1 MKSGPSGIY
10 IPAAVIFA
18 GLLLIG
24 AAVRLY
30 GAWQLRHNL
39 DPDSGIVALMAKHMT
54 EGADFPVFYYGQAY
68 MGSLEAMAGALFCFL
83 FGTSGFMVS
92 LGTALLGWLGML
104 AVFAW
109 ARDAHSPRAGLAA
122 MALYAIGT
130 PEFLHYQVS
139 PRGGYTATILL
150 STLVLWLASRLI
162 TGGGSEAPG
171 RDGPECSKRGNLLHL
186 CGWSILGLLAGL
198 GWWTNQLVAAA
209 LVTATLMAAA
219 LMRARLLSA
228 GSLAAAFGFLL
239 GSLPFWAWNYMNN
252 WGSFAFAGSFGQTP
266 FLEGLNIFVF
276 KRLATLLDLDRGHF
290 AWRAAGALFYA
301 IAFVVFILHLR
312 RAFRERCESGQWVY
326 ATTALVFIAVSA
338 MLFSTSHFARMNTAR
353 YLLPLAPAIA
363 LIGGVIAAETAGR
376 KYYHIGI
383 LLPVAIMVFQAANLS
398 WLRTRGE
405 CEAACQGRIEEC
417 GALLQE
423 RGIEACYAPY
433 AYHSWNFALR
443 EAVCFCNLPEERYQP
458 YTRRA
463 ELARKIA
470 VFDNLGIIASFAAH
484 YGGRARIG
492 SAGAITVCWDFHPPE
507 EGLAG
512 IDPAAIASIR
522 DSSGNEILA
531 AATDGNLDTAWNSSA
546 ARGDDEWLEIE
557 FKAPQVVRLIRMLF
571 AGYPDSWQI
580 AAEPEGG
587 AWKNLTGEVLA
598 SGYIW
603 SGPRPYWAFGQNGY
617 RLECRVPPGK
627 LRRLRIHRLQG
638 GCGLAE
644 MQLFSPAPAPA
655 GEAASLAP
663 LLEIMHK
670 RNLNR
675 VYCDRWPANALYRET
690 GGAIQTALNPDIFR
704 KESILAE
711 GGVWFTPRTALL
723 TRREDAGLCEQ
734 ALAGRLVNMRRT
746 DLGPWV
752 LFDFIPGTWKEEYGR
767 NPELEWAG
775 FACLAKNNKRW
786 AAELVDR
793 ADILAAKGDKSGS
806 AGLLLKANESWPLYT
821 PVLERLAR
829 LAAEGENIQAMDF
842 NRNKAPRGK
851 PRGICG
857 ASQAEFRRSL
867 GQPAFALMSYGEVR
881 SAIHS
886 RGNLLRP
893 RGYEGQEPR
902 GILAKANK
910 YWQHEYDRLHPHVK
924 AGIKFSNGL
933 ELAGITLSTNAVSAG
948 EAFTIQYYW
957 QHPETG
963 LEEKPCVFVHFI
975 NGENLLQD
983 DHLLESFAGADYQ
996 PYPEYFIETRR
1007 PVVPAGAKPGKY
1019 KILLGL
1025 YDPARKD
1032 LRRYKAETQPP
1043 NKLNAVELPVCLEI
1057 SARR

>member
-1 MKSGPSGIY
+1 MPKKGDYRRSLNMNPSPAERNEKPHRENRPACFSFGPGRLVKSGPPGIY
-10 IPAAVIFA
+10 IPAAIVFA

-30 GAWQLRHNL
+30 GAWQLRYNL
-39 DPDSGIVALMAKHMT
+39 DPDSGIVALMAKHMA
-54 EGADFPVFYYGQAY
+54 EGLDFPVFYYGQAY

-92 LGTALLGWLGML
+92 LGTALIGWLGML

-109 ARDAHSPRAGLAA
+109 ARDAHSSRAGLAA

-139 PRGGYTATILL
+139 PRGGYTVTILL

-162 TGGGSEAPG
+162 INGIKNEAATEPPRRPFTYPRGGWF
-171 RDGPECSKRGNLLHL
+171 L
-186 CGWSILGLLAGL
+186 LGLLAGL
-198 GWWTNQLVAAA
+198 GWWTNQLVASA
-209 LVTATLMAAA
+209 LVTAALMAAA
-219 LMRARLLSA
+219 LLRARLFSA

-266 FLEGLNIFVF
+266 FLEGVSIFVS
-276 KRLATLLDLDRGHF
+276 KRMATLLDLDRGHF

-312 RAFRERCESGQWVY
+312 RAFRERRESGQWIY
-326 ATTALVFIAVSA
+326 AAAALVFIAVSA

-363 LIGGVIAAETAGR
+363 VIGGVFAAETAGR

-383 LLPVAIMVFQAANLS
+383 LLPVAVMVFQAANLS

-405 CEAACQGRIEEC
+405 CEAACQGRIEAC

-463 ELARKIA
+463 ELARKIT
-470 VFDNLGIIASFAAH
+470 VFDNLGNIANFATH

-492 SAGAITVCWDFHPPE
+492 SAGAVTVCWDFHPPE
-507 EGLAG
+507 EGLAA
-512 IDPAAIASIR
+512 IDPAAIAFIR

-531 AATDGNLDTAWNSSA
+531 ATTDGNLDTAWSSSA
-546 ARGDDEWLEIE
+546 ALGDDEWLEIE
-557 FKAPQVVRLIRMLF
+557 FKTPQVVRLIRMLF

-587 AWKNLTGEVLA
+587 AWKNLSGEVLS

-617 RLECRVPPGK
+617 RLECRVPPER
-627 LRRLRIHRLQG
+627 LHRLRIHRLQG
-638 GCGLAE
+638 GRGLAE
-644 MQLFSPAPAPA
+644 MQLFCPAPAPA

-690 GGAIQTALNPDIFR
+690 GGAIQTALNPDIFH

-711 GGVWFTPRTALL
+711 GGLWFTPRTALL
-723 TRREDAGLCEQ
+723 ARREDAGLCER

-746 DLGPWV
+746 EVGPWV

-767 NPELEWAG
+767 NPELEWTG

-793 ADILAAKGDKSGS
+793 ADILAAKGDQSGA

-829 LAAEGENIQAMDF
+829 LAAEGENIQDMDL
-842 NRNKAPRGK
+842 NLSRAGL
-851 PRGICG
+851 I
-857 ASQAEFRRSL
+857 
-867 GQPAFALMSYGEVR
+867 PAINS
-881 SAIHS
+881 
-886 RGNLLRP
+886 RP
-893 RGYEGQEPR
+893 RPQGGA
-902 GILAKANK
+902 GSAKTENK

-948 EAFTIQYYW
+948 EAFAIQYYW

-963 LEEKPCVFVHFI
+963 LKEKPCVFVHFI

-996 PYPEYFIETRR
+996 PYAEYFIETRR

-1032 LRRYKAETQPP
+1032 LRRFKAETMLPG
-1043 NKLNAVELPVCLEI
+1043 KLNAVELPACLEI